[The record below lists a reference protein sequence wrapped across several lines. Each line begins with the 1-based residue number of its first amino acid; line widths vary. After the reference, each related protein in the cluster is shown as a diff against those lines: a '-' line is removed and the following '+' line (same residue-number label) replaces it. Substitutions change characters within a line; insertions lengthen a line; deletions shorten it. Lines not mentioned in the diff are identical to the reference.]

1 MKKILTGFVLGA
13 LGLLAVEG
21 VGNAAAHDAA
31 QHIVMPPSAVVA
43 AAAKEDA
50 ATTDKTA
57 FDLTSYL
64 FKARAQNSNMVFSPY
79 CFQQII
85 PLIRENTYQ
94 ETTKKELL
102 PYMVPG
108 IRAERLANTKT
119 GELILLNKKLA
130 KDYTGY
136 KVDALKLVDYPYEAL
151 EAKEDFQRDILG
163 SVIDGQAPQGDL
175 NFLTAAHYFAE
186 WETKFNKKLTA
197 ERPFTNELGK
207 TKNVTTMKG
216 HFTDAHGATT
226 ADYNLVTLYAKNHA
240 MVYFIQ
246 PRKDINAVAANL
258 GKIVQDYEG
267 HKVAHF
273 SNIDLEVPKIS
284 IKNKLDLKDLLKN
297 EMKISS
303 FFTGLTFDKLTGKVP
318 YVLAT
323 ASQTATLDL
332 NEDYAEGKAIT
343 EIGFR
348 ATAAMI
354 PEEVHNIK
362 IDSPY
367 FIVIKDW
374 SNIGLRR
381 TVFTAFI
388 ADPNKQ

>member
-1 MKKILTGFVLGA
+1 
-13 LGLLAVEG
+13 
-21 VGNAAAHDAA
+21 
-31 QHIVMPPSAVVA
+31 
-43 AAAKEDA
+43 
-50 ATTDKTA
+50 
-57 FDLTSYL
+57 
-64 FKARAQNSNMVFSPY
+64 
-79 CFQQII
+79 
-85 PLIRENTYQ
+85 
-94 ETTKKELL
+94 
-102 PYMVPG
+102 
-108 IRAERLANTKT
+108 
-119 GELILLNKKLA
+119 
-130 KDYTGY
+130 
-136 KVDALKLVDYPYEAL
+136 
-151 EAKEDFQRDILG
+151 
-163 SVIDGQAPQGDL
+163 
-175 NFLTAAHYFAE
+175 
-186 WETKFNKKLTA
+186 
-197 ERPFTNELGK
+197 
-207 TKNVTTMKG
+207 
-216 HFTDAHGATT
+216 
-226 ADYNLVTLYAKNHA
+226 
-240 MVYFIQ
+240 
-246 PRKDINAVAANL
+246 
-258 GKIVQDYEG
+258 VQDYEG

-297 EMKISS
+297 EMQISS

-388 ADPNKQ
+388 ADPSKQ

>member
-1 MKKILTGFVLGA
+1 MKKILAGFVLGA

-21 VGNAAAHDAA
+21 VGNAAAHDTTP
-31 QHIVMPPSAVVA
+31 HIVMPPSAVVA

-50 ATTDKTA
+50 EKTDKTA
-57 FDLTSYL
+57 FDFTSYL
-64 FKARAQNSNMVFSPY
+64 FKARAQGSNMVFSPY

-94 ETTKKELL
+94 DATKKELL

-108 IRAERLANTKT
+108 IRAEHLANTKT
-119 GELILLNKKLA
+119 GALILLNKKLA

-136 KVDALKLVDYPYEAL
+136 KVDSLKLVDYPYEAL

-186 WETKFNKKLTA
+186 WETKFDKKLTA
-197 ERPFTNELGK
+197 ERPFTNELGH
-207 TKNVTTMKG
+207 TENVKTMKG

-226 ADYNLVTLYAKNHA
+226 PDYNLVAIYAKNHA
-240 MVYFIQ
+240 IVYFIQ
-246 PRKDINAVAANL
+246 PRKDIATVA
-258 GKIVQDYEG
+258 GKLSQIVQDYEG
-267 HKVAHF
+267 HKVTHF
-273 SNIDLEVPKIS
+273 SDIDLEVPKIS

-297 EMKISS
+297 EMQISS

-348 ATAAMI
+348 ATSAMI
-354 PEEVHNIK
+354 PTEVHNIK